1 MTSRRTLLAA
11 SLAGAAGAA
20 ALPLLSATRSTADT
34 PATLAVQLANTTGS
48 DEVYAYVTGQ
58 DPDQGNALMLL
69 EADGQT
75 VYHPSSPSST
85 GAPLGADCGIT
96 LNASGGDARAIT
108 IPHLVGGRLWF
119 SIGAPLTFLLN
130 PGPALVEPDFL
141 NPSDPNIDIQWGY
154 CELTYDTSQ
163 LYANISFVD
172 FTALP
177 IGMHLTTTSGGT
189 QDVGGLPAG
198 GVDTVA
204 SALSAQAASDGS
216 DWDQLVVTSNGANLR
231 VLNPSKAISGN
242 SGLFSGYLDDFI
254 DEVWTKY
261 ESTDLTIDTQYTWGT
276 VTGRVSGGLLTFDG
290 VGTFAKPSTYDV
302 FNCSSGPFTT
312 GNDEMGNLSARLAAA
327 FNRTTL
333 YDNANQP
340 DGEDPST
347 FYTNAQTNHYARI
360 LHATAADGLGYAFPY
375 DDVHP
380 DGVDFEG
387 KVQASDPDTLTVTV
401 GAVHG

>member
-1 MTSRRTLLAA
+1 MITRRTLLAA
-11 SLAGAAGAA
+11 TLAGVAGTAAV
-20 ALPLLSATRSTADT
+20 PLLAATSSSADT
-34 PATLAVQLANTTGS
+34 PDTLPVQLVNTTGT
-48 DEVYAYVTGQ
+48 DEVYAYVTGT
-58 DPDQGNALMLL
+58 DLNNALILL
-69 EADGQT
+69 QSDGQT
-75 VYHPSSPSST
+75 VYHPSSPSAPNS
-85 GAPLGADCGIT
+85 PLGADCGIA
-96 LNASGGDARAIT
+96 LNASGADARTIT
-108 IPHLVGGRLWF
+108 LPHLTGGRIWF
-119 SIGAPLTFLLN
+119 SIGAPLTFQLN

-141 NPSDPNIDIQWGY
+141 NPSDPNIDIEWGY
-154 CELTYDTSQ
+154 FELTYDTSQ

-177 IGMHLTTTSGGT
+177 IALHLTTTGSGT

-198 GVDTVA
+198 GLDKVA
-204 SALSAQAASDGS
+204 AALTDQAAADGS
-216 DWDQLVVTSNGANLR
+216 DWDQLIVTNNGANLR

-242 SGLFSGYLDDFI
+242 NGLFSGYLDDFI
-254 DEVWTKY
+254 GQVWTKY
-261 ESTDLTIDTQYTWGT
+261 ESTDLTIDTQYADWGT

-290 VGTFAKPSTYDV
+290 VGTFAQPSTYDV

-312 GNDEMGNLSARLAAA
+312 GNDEMGNISARLAAA

-347 FYTNAQTNHYARI
+347 FYTNDHTNHYARI

-387 KVQASDPDTLTVTV
+387 KVQAGDPDTLTVTV
-401 GAVHG
+401 GAVHS